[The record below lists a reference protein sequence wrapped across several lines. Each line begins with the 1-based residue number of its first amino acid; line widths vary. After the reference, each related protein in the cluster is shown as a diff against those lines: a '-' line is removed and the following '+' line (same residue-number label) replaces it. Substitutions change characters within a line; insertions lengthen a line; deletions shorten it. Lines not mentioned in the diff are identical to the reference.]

1 MADLYKQLGEQ
12 MSSAVEYGSEGTKFW
27 QLDQIQQMYDIKRK
41 RLEKLFNTLGY
52 GVEAAT
58 RIGDI
63 HSRNQRLSEYAKSKG
78 YEADTGFLGLGKVR
92 FFGKPEGARG
102 ELGHSYDILEEV
114 IPNRATKNVGEYTT
128 PKKEVSPYEVSG
140 FGEDEDIFSLFGG
153 E

>member
-58 RIGDI
+58 RIGDT

-78 YEADTGFLGLGKVR
+78 YEADFGFLGLGK
-92 FFGKPEGARG
+92 GKYFKPAELKKTG
-102 ELGHSYDILEEV
+102 ETDKYEMFDEIS
-114 IPNRATKNVGEYTT
+114 PR
-128 PKKEVSPYEVSG
+128 KEVSPYEVSG
-140 FGEDEDIFSLFGG
+140 FGEEDIFSLLGGG